1 MTSELERKMCK
12 ILIVEDSDTF
22 RETLRGILYS
32 RFPFLAFD
40 EARDGKE
47 ALKKVNSFHPDLIF
61 MDIEL
66 PGESGLELTKKIKE
80 SYSKIIIIILTNYD
94 LPEYREAARRSG
106 ADHFIVKGS
115 STTQEILAFVESIV
129 SKLRTKPTKQGHG

>member
-61 MDIEL
+61 MDIKL

-94 LPEYREAARRSG
+94 LPEYREAARRNG

-115 STTQEILAFVESIV
+115 STTGEIFDLVQAVV
-129 SKLRTKPTKQGHG
+129 SEPGVIRRDK